1 MTNFFNLDY
10 RHDLEDIFVINV
22 CLGLLFSHSFPYD
35 MCRIIDI
42 IKFLQIAIVGRPNVG
57 KSSLLNAWSKVCCKV
72 LAFPGKK
79 KI

>member
-10 RHDLEDIFVINV
+10 RHDLEDIFVTNV
-22 CLGLLFSHSFPYD
+22 CLGLLFSHSVPYNT
-35 MCRIIDI
+35 MCHIIDI

-72 LAFPGKK
+72 LTFPEK
-79 KI
+79 